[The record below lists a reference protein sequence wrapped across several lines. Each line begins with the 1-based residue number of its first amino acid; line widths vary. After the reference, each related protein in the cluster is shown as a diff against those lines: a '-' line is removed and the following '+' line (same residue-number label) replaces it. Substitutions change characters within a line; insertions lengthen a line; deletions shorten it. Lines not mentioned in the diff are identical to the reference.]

1 MFVKTIM
8 QKSLQTI
15 DNQLITKLLGG
26 GKMRILTI
34 IFVCLSMCLRAQDA
48 DSLRVKILQCFNESR
63 FVEVIDYSKQ
73 ALAIYESEDDK
84 YNMAGCYNTI
94 AGAYMRLGQ
103 YDEAIINYN
112 ICTEIMD
119 EIGGDMAAVNKRYVI
134 NNIAA
139 IYYDM
144 KEYDMAEEMY
154 WKCIEM
160 IGDPGTDP
168 KANLDLATYYQNLSG
183 VRLIQYE
190 MMDADDPRSEKTLA
204 DVVDFAEQ
212 ALDLSRRYNDLQEKI
227 VVRRLALS
235 KAYHE
240 AKRFDEAVA
249 QLDTAHVV
257 AQRENNAYL
266 ETACVM
272 LDARYA
278 FDRGDNIAAEKY
290 YLKALEMARENQ
302 YDQFYMDCL
311 EGAYQ
316 STRDSHP
323 ERALGYYEESIKM
336 RDSIYNEDQQAL
348 IRDFQVKYQISEK
361 EHELELEKK
370 KAKQNRQ
377 LFSLSLL
384 AVALLI
390 ILIVVLVRYAIQRKR
405 QSEMLISLSNTKD
418 QLFTIVSH
426 DIKMPVL
433 AQEQILDIL
442 CKDIKSIPVEYLEDY
457 MMTLNSS
464 TKELKNKILNVIVWV
479 KGMLRETD
487 LQAESFNLREMA
499 DKVLR
504 GQSFEIG
511 RKSLIVT
518 NAIPDNWV
526 ANDNMQV
533 IEMVL
538 QNILSNAVKYSYADG
553 EIRLEAEDSG
563 ERYNLKVIDH
573 GQGISKE
580 KLDKLLN
587 TMTMSSEGTIGEKG
601 TGIGLFVSRKIMELN
616 CGTIAIESEEGKG
629 TTVTISIKK

>member
-1 MFVKTIM
+1 MGRAKTKIFAM
-8 QKSLQTI
+8 
-15 DNQLITKLLGG
+15 
-26 GKMRILTI
+26 
-34 IFVCLSMCLRAQDA
+34 IFVCLSLCLRAQEA
-48 DSLRVKILQCFNESR
+48 DSLRIKILQCFNESR
-63 FVEVIDYSKQ
+63 FVEVIDYSRQ
-73 ALAIYESEDDK
+73 ALAIYESEGDL

-94 AGAYMRLGQ
+94 AGAYMRLGH

-112 ICTEIMD
+112 ICTELMD

-144 KEYDMAEEMY
+144 QEYDRAEEMY
-154 WKCIEM
+154 LKCIEM
-160 IGDPGTDP
+160 IGDPGDDP

-183 VRLIQYE
+183 AWLMQYGQ
-190 MMDADDPRSEKTLA
+190 MAADDPLREKTLA
-204 DVVDFAEQ
+204 DAIDYAEQ
-212 ALDLSRRYNDLQEKI
+212 ALDLSRHYNDLQEKI

-240 AKRFDEAVA
+240 AQRFDEALA
-249 QLDTAHVV
+249 QLDTAHID
-257 AQRENNAYL
+257 AQRENNVYL
-266 ETACVM
+266 ETAIVM

-290 YLKALEMARENQ
+290 YLKALDMARENQ

-323 ERALGYYEESIKM
+323 ERALGYFEESIKM
-336 RDSIYNEDQQAL
+336 RDSIYNEEQQAL
-348 IRDFQVKYQISEK
+348 IRDFQVKYEIAEK
-361 EHELELEKK
+361 EHELDLEKK
-370 KAKQNRQ
+370 KANQSRQ
-377 LFSLSLL
+377 MFLMSLL
-384 AVALLI
+384 AVALLV

-405 QSEMLISLSNTKD
+405 QSETLMSLSNTKD

-426 DIKMPVL
+426 DIKTPVL

-442 CKDIKSIPVEYLEDY
+442 CKDIKNIPPEYLEEY
-457 MMTLNSS
+457 LMTLNSS

-479 KGMLRETD
+479 KGVLRETD
-487 LQAESFNLREMA
+487 LQAESFNLSEMA
-499 DKVLR
+499 DKVVR

-511 RKSLIVT
+511 RKSLKVT
-518 NAIPDNWV
+518 NAISNQLV

-538 QNILSNAVKYSYADG
+538 QNILSNAVKYSNADG
-553 EIRLEAEDSG
+553 EIRLEAEDQG
-563 ERYNLKVIDH
+563 ERYHLKVIDH

-587 TMTMSSEGTIGEKG
+587 TMTSSSEGTIGEKG
-601 TGIGLFVSRKIMELN
+601 TGIGLFVSRKILELN
-616 CGTIAIESEEGKG
+616 GGTISIESEEGKG

>member
-1 MFVKTIM
+1 MGRAKTKIFAM
-8 QKSLQTI
+8 
-15 DNQLITKLLGG
+15 
-26 GKMRILTI
+26 
-34 IFVCLSMCLRAQDA
+34 IFVCLSLCLRAQEA
-48 DSLRVKILQCFNESR
+48 DSLRIKILQCFNESR
-63 FVEVIDYSKQ
+63 FVEVIDYSRQ
-73 ALAIYESEDDK
+73 ALAIYESEGNL

-94 AGAYMRLGQ
+94 AGAYMRLGH

-144 KEYDMAEEMY
+144 QEYDRAEEMY
-154 WKCIEM
+154 LKCIEM
-160 IGDPGTDP
+160 IGDPGDDP

-183 VRLIQYE
+183 AWLMQYGQMAAE
-190 MMDADDPRSEKTLA
+190 DPQREKTLA
-204 DVVDFAEQ
+204 DAIDYAEQ
-212 ALDLSRRYNDLQEKI
+212 ALDLSKRYDDLQEKI

-240 AKRFDEAVA
+240 AKRFNEAVA
-249 QLDTAHVV
+249 QLDTAHID
-257 AQRENNAYL
+257 AQRENNVYL
-266 ETACVM
+266 ETAIVM

-290 YLKALEMARENQ
+290 YLKALDMARGNQ

-323 ERALGYYEESIKM
+323 ERALGYFEESIKM
-336 RDSIYNEDQQAL
+336 RDSIYNEEQQAL
-348 IRDFQVKYQISEK
+348 IRDFQVKYEIAEK
-361 EHELELEKK
+361 EHELDLEKK
-370 KAKQNRQ
+370 KANQSRQ
-377 LFSLSLL
+377 MFLMSLL
-384 AVALLI
+384 AVALLV

-405 QSEMLISLSNTKD
+405 QSEMLMSLSNTKD

-426 DIKMPVL
+426 DIKTPVL

-442 CKDIKSIPVEYLEDY
+442 CKDIKNIPPEYLEEY
-457 MMTLNSS
+457 LMTLNSS

-479 KGMLRETD
+479 KGVLRETD
-487 LQAESFNLREMA
+487 LQAESFNLSEMA
-499 DKVLR
+499 DKVVR

-511 RKSLIVT
+511 RKSLKVT
-518 NAIPDNWV
+518 NAISNQLV

-538 QNILSNAVKYSYADG
+538 QNILSNAVKYSNADG
-553 EIRLEAEDSG
+553 EIRLEAEDKG
-563 ERYNLKVIDH
+563 ERYHLKVIDH

-587 TMTMSSEGTIGEKG
+587 TMTSSSEGTIGEKG
-601 TGIGLFVSRKIMELN
+601 TGIGLFVSRKILELN
-616 CGTIAIESEEGKG
+616 GGTISIESEEGNG

>member
-1 MFVKTIM
+1 MKIFT
-8 QKSLQTI
+8 L
-15 DNQLITKLLGG
+15 
-26 GKMRILTI
+26 
-34 IFVCLSMCLRAQDA
+34 IFVCLSFCLRAQDA
-48 DSLRVKILQCFNESR
+48 DSLRVKILECFNESR
-63 FVEVIDYSKQ
+63 FVEVIDYSRQ
-73 ALAIYESEDDK
+73 ALAIYESEGDL

-103 YDEAIINYN
+103 YDNAISNYN

-139 IYYDM
+139 IYYNM
-144 KEYDMAEEMY
+144 QEYDRAEEMY
-154 WKCIEM
+154 LKCIEM
-160 IGDPGTDP
+160 IGDPGNDP
-168 KANLDLATYYQNLSG
+168 KANLDIATYYQNLSG
-183 VRLIQYE
+183 VRLMQHE
-190 MMDADDPRSEKTLA
+190 LMDAI
-204 DVVDFAEQ
+204 DFAKQ
-212 ALDLSRRYNDLQEKI
+212 ALDLSLRYNDLQEKI

-240 AKRFDEAVA
+240 AKRFDEALA
-249 QLDTAHVV
+249 QLADAHEI
-257 AQRENNAYL
+257 AQRENNVYL
-266 ETACVM
+266 ETAIVM

-278 FDRGDNIAAEKY
+278 FDRGDYIAAEKY
-290 YLKALEMARENQ
+290 YLQALEMARENQ

-316 STRDSHP
+316 STRESHP
-323 ERALGYYEESIKM
+323 ERSLGYYEESIKM

-348 IRDFQVKYQISEK
+348 IRDFQVKYQIAEK

-370 KAKQNRQ
+370 KAKQSRQ

-390 ILIVVLVRYAIQRKR
+390 ILIVVVVRYAIQRKK

-442 CKDIKSIPVEYLEDY
+442 CKDIKSIPLEYLEEY
-457 MMTLNSS
+457 LMTLNSS

-479 KGMLRETD
+479 KGMLCETD
-487 LQAESFNLREMA
+487 IQAETFNLNAMA
-499 DKVLR
+499 GNVIR

-511 RKSLIVT
+511 RKSLKVT

-538 QNILSNAVKYSYADG
+538 QNILSNAVKYSNANG
-553 EIRLEAEDSG
+553 EIRLEAEDDG
-563 ERYNLKVIDH
+563 ERYHLKVIDQ

-616 CGTIAIESEEGKG
+616 GGTISIESEEGKG
-629 TTVTISIKK
+629 TTVTVSIKK